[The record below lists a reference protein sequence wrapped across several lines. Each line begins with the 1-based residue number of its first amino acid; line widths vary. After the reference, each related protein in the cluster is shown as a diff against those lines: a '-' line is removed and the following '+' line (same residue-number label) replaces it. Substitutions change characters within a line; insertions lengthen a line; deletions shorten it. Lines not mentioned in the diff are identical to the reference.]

1 MKALQRMETKVMLHS
16 LGKQNYHLKED
27 DGVQTGERIRVILVD
42 THTLMREAL
51 RRVLSTFPQMQVC
64 ACLRSLENV
73 IRVAQKTR
81 AHVAVLSSSIPVSAC
96 LDLVKVISES
106 RVTTGVVVIQ
116 PRLNPETTMTF
127 IKHGVKSLLG
137 EESSEED
144 LAKAITT
151 TAAGDTFLDRRAREI
166 LDGSVFRTPAHF
178 TRREMEVLSVL
189 KCGESNYRIA
199 SILGVSEK
207 AVEKHLTHIYEKLHV
222 NSRFEA
228 ILQIQRLQL

>member
-1 MKALQRMETKVMLHS
+1 MLI
-16 LGKQNYHLKED
+16 GE
-27 DGVQTGERIRVILVD
+27 GVQTGEKIRVILVD

-51 RRVLSTFPQMQVC
+51 RRVLSTFPQTQVC
-64 ACLRSLENV
+64 ACLSSLENV
-73 IRVAQKTR
+73 KRVVQKTQ
-81 AHVAVLSSSIPVSAC
+81 AHVAILSSSIPVSAC

-106 RVTTGVVVIQ
+106 QVPIGIVVI
-116 PRLNPETTMTF
+116 RHCLNPETTMTF
-127 IKHGVKSLLG
+127 IKHGVQSLLG

-151 TAAGDTFLDRRAREI
+151 AAAGNTFLDRRAREI

-178 TRREMEVLSVL
+178 TRREIEVLSVL

-199 SILGVSEK
+199 SALGVSEK

-228 ILQIQRLQL
+228 ILQIQHLQL